1 MSAESF
7 EIRMLKRNIHTVL
20 LPLDLAICTMDDPPD
35 IFAPHRFVFD
45 TVMLI
50 EGVVPTVG
58 FHVKFVQK
66 LVAGYATV
74 AFGAADPFD
83 PTFDPVACAID
94 ELAYAGAQRI
104 IIISETGRP
113 RPEQRRIKFLISDLR
128 LELEE
133 RSWKQLLD

>member
-1 MSAESF
+1 MTAESF

-50 EGVVPTVG
+50 AGVVPTVG
-58 FHVKFVQK
+58 FHVKFIQK

-83 PTFDPVACAID
+83 PSFDAAEEPIKD
-94 ELAYAGAQRI
+94 LARAGAQRI
-104 IIISETGRP
+104 IMISETGRP
-113 RPEQRRIKFLISDLR
+113 RPEQRHLRALISELG
-128 LELEE
+128 LQLEE
-133 RSWKQLLD
+133 RSWKLLLD